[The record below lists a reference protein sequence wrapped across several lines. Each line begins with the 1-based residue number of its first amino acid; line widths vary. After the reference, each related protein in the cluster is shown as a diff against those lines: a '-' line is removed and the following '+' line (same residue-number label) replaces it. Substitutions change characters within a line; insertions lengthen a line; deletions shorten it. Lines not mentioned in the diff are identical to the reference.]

1 MRTMKK
7 LHDFGARL
15 NSLRAGGSP
24 PAAGLAFGSEIKR
37 FGRSRMTR
45 AAIVVLMLLP
55 LVYGALYL
63 WAYWDP
69 FGQVDKMPVAL
80 VNSDRGAVVSGQHVN
95 VGSEIAKS
103 LTDDASL
110 NWHVVDDDEARRGV
124 EHGQYYFM
132 LELPADFSEAIASPL
147 TGNPKQA
154 NLNAVYNDANNY
166 ISSNIGRTAIDQVLN
181 AVSTRISG
189 QAVNQVLS
197 VVVSSGAGI
206 KQAADG
212 AAQLADGAVKVD
224 DGAGQLATGLHSARS
239 GSAQLATGAKQL
251 SDGITKATDP
261 LVAVTSALAKVG
273 GDTRQLEQGTAALR
287 EANDQIGAITG
298 AQDSAATAL
307 TSVIDQLS
315 ASPDPIANNAA
326 GTLRGVADDLRAHQ
340 FTPQIRQQLT
350 DAENA
355 AISMTSSLRNPGS
368 PLNSALDQV
377 GSKNS
382 DLNAKLNQLRSGARQ
397 LATGNAEL
405 ASGIAKLDTGAG
417 QLTSGTAQLR
427 SGSAELATKLADG
440 AGQVPDWT
448 PAQKEAIADTI
459 GGPVH
464 LQNSAENAAPNFGT
478 GMAPFFITL
487 ALFFGALVLWMVL
500 RPLQNRPIAA
510 EVLAIRVV
518 LASYLPAAVIGV
530 FQAIILYCVVRFA
543 LGMQVA
549 HPVAMLG
556 FMILVSCTFVAA
568 TQAINAFVGPAVG
581 RVLLMALLMLQ
592 LVSAGGMYPVETTSR
607 PFQVFHNYDPM
618 TYGVNGLRQLI
629 LGGIDHR
636 LWQAIITLL
645 VIWIGALTISSL
657 SARRN
662 RLWNMT
668 RLMPAI
674 KM

>member
-1 MRTMKK
+1 M
-7 LHDFGARL
+7 
-15 NSLRAGGSP
+15 
-24 PAAGLAFGSEIKR
+24 AGLAFGSEIKR

-45 AAIVVLMLLP
+45 AAVVVLMLLP

-80 VNSDRGAVVSGQHVN
+80 VNSDRGVEVSGQQVN
-95 VGSEIAKS
+95 AGAEIAKS

-110 NWHVVDDDEARRGV
+110 NWHVVDGDEARKGV

-132 LELPADFSEAIASPL
+132 LELPPDFSEAIASPL
-147 TGNPKQA
+147 TGTPKQA

-224 DGAGQLATGLHSARS
+224 DGVGQLATGLHSARS

-261 LVAVTSALAKVG
+261 LVAVTNALSKIG
-273 GDTRQLEQGTAALR
+273 GDTEQLEQGTAALR
-287 EANDQIGAITG
+287 QANDQIGAVAD

-307 TSVIDQLS
+307 TTVIDQLS

-355 AISMTSSLRNPGS
+355 SISMTSSLRDPGS
-368 PLNSALDQV
+368 PLNSALDRV
-377 GSKNS
+377 GSKNA
-382 DLNAKLNQLRSGARQ
+382 DLSAKLNQLRSGAQQ
-397 LATGNAEL
+397 LAAGNAEL

-417 QLTSGTAQLR
+417 QLRSGTTQLR
-427 SGSAELATKLADG
+427 TGSAELATKLADG

-448 PAQKEAIADTI
+448 PAQKDAIADTI

-518 LASYLPAAVIGV
+518 LASYLPAAVIGI

-543 LGMQVA
+543 LGMQVV

-556 FMILVSCTFVAA
+556 FMMLVSCTFVAA
-568 TQAINAFVGPAVG
+568 TQAINALVGPAVG

-607 PFQVFHNYDPM
+607 PFQILHHYDPM

-636 LWQAIITLL
+636 LWQATITLL
-645 VIWIGALTISSL
+645 VIWVGALTISAL

>member
-1 MRTMKK
+1 MTSVK
-7 LHDFGARL
+7 
-15 NSLRAGGSP
+15 SLRARGTS

-80 VNSDRGAVVSGQHVN
+80 VNSDRGVEVSGQHLN
-95 VGSEIAKS
+95 AGAEIAKS

-110 NWHVVDDDEARRGV
+110 NWHVVDEQEARDGV
-124 EHGQYYFM
+124 EHGTYYFM
-132 LELPADFSEAIASPL
+132 LELPPDFSEAIASPL
-147 TGNPKQA
+147 TGQPKQA

-224 DGAGQLATGLHSARS
+224 DGVGQLAAGLHTARS

-251 SDGITKATDP
+251 SDGIKKATDP
-261 LVAVTSALAKVG
+261 LVAVTSALSKVG
-273 GDTRQLEQGTAALR
+273 GDTQKLEDGTVALR
-287 EANDQIGAITG
+287 QANDQIGAITG
-298 AQDSAATAL
+298 AQDSAAAAL

-326 GTLRGVADDLRAHQ
+326 GTLRGVQGDLRAHQ

-382 DLNAKLNQLRSGARQ
+382 DLNAKLNQLRNGAQQ

-405 ASGIAKLDTGAG
+405 AGGIAKLDTGAG
-417 QLTSGTAQLR
+417 QLKAGTTQLR

-464 LQNSAENAAPNFGT
+464 LQNSSENAAPNFGT

-510 EVLAIRVV
+510 EVPAIRVV
-518 LASYLPAAVIGV
+518 FASYLPAAVIGL
-530 FQAIILYCVVRFA
+530 FQAVILYCVVRFA
-543 LGMQVA
+543 LGMQVE
-549 HPVAMLG
+549 HPVAMLA
-556 FMILVSCTFVAA
+556 FMVLVSCTFVAA
-568 TQAINAFVGPAVG
+568 TQAINALVGPAVG

-607 PFQVFHNYDPM
+607 PFQMFHNYDPM

-636 LWQAIITLL
+636 LWQAIITLV
-645 VIWIGALTISSL
+645 VIWIGALTISAL

-662 RLWNMT
+662 RQWNMI

>member
-1 MRTMKK
+1 
-7 LHDFGARL
+7 
-15 NSLRAGGSP
+15 
-24 PAAGLAFGSEIKR
+24 
-37 FGRSRMTR
+37 MTR

-80 VNSDRGAVVSGQHVN
+80 VNSDQGAVVSGQHIN

-110 NWHVVDDDEARRGV
+110 NWHVVDADEARQGV

-261 LVAVTSALAKVG
+261 LVAVTSALSKVG
-273 GDTRQLEQGTAALR
+273 GDTQKLEDGTAALR
-287 EANDQIGAITG
+287 QANDQIGAITG

-326 GTLRGVADDLRAHQ
+326 GTLRGVQDDLRAHQ

-368 PLNSALDQV
+368 PLNTALDQV

-382 DLNAKLNQLRSGARQ
+382 DLNAKLNQLRSGAQQ
-397 LATGNAEL
+397 LASGNAEL

-417 QLTSGTAQLR
+417 QLKSGTAQLR

-448 PAQKEAIADTI
+448 PAQKAAIADTI

-518 LASYLPAAVIGV
+518 LASYLPAAVIGL
-530 FQAIILYCVVRFA
+530 FQAVILYCVVRFA

-549 HPVAMLG
+549 HPVAMLA
-556 FMILVSCTFVAA
+556 FMMLVSCTFVAA
-568 TQAINAFVGPAVG
+568 TQAINALVGPAVG

-645 VIWIGALTISSL
+645 VIWAGALTISSL

>member
-1 MRTMKK
+1 M
-7 LHDFGARL
+7 LNRL
-15 NSLRAGGSP
+15 RASGSSRLKSLRASGSS

-80 VNSDRGAVVSGQHVN
+80 VNSDRGAVVSGQHIN

-110 NWHVVDDDEARRGV
+110 NWHVVDDDEARQGV

-147 TGNPKQA
+147 TGDPKQA

-224 DGAGQLATGLHSARS
+224 DGAGELATGLHSARS

-261 LVAVTSALAKVG
+261 LVAVTSALSKVG
-273 GDTRQLEQGTAALR
+273 GDTQKLEDGTAALR
-287 EANDQIGAITG
+287 QANDQIGAITG

-326 GTLRGVADDLRAHQ
+326 GTLRGVQDDLRAHQ

-355 AISMTSSLRNPGS
+355 AISMTSSLRSPGS
-368 PLNSALDQV
+368 PLNTALDQV

-382 DLNAKLNQLRSGARQ
+382 DLNAKLNQLRSGAQQ
-397 LATGNAEL
+397 LASGNAEL

-417 QLTSGTAQLR
+417 QLKSGTAQLR

-448 PAQKEAIADTI
+448 PAQKAAIADTI

-518 LASYLPAAVIGV
+518 LASYLPAAVIGL
-530 FQAIILYCVVRFA
+530 FQALILYCVVRFA
-543 LGMQVA
+543 LGMEVA

-556 FMILVSCTFVAA
+556 FMMLVSCTFVAA

-636 LWQAIITLL
+636 LWQAIVTLL

>member
-1 MRTMKK
+1 
-7 LHDFGARL
+7 
-15 NSLRAGGSP
+15 
-24 PAAGLAFGSEIKR
+24 
-37 FGRSRMTR
+37 MTR

-80 VNSDRGAVVSGQHVN
+80 VNSDQGAVVSGQHIN
-95 VGSEIAKS
+95 VGAEIAKS

-110 NWHVVDDDEARRGV
+110 NWHVVDADEARQGV

-261 LVAVTSALAKVG
+261 LVAVTSALSKVG
-273 GDTRQLEQGTAALR
+273 GDTQKLEDGTAALR
-287 EANDQIGAITG
+287 QANDQIGAIAG

-326 GTLRGVADDLRAHQ
+326 GTLRGVQDDLRAHQ

-368 PLNSALDQV
+368 PLNTALDQV

-382 DLNAKLNQLRSGARQ
+382 DLTAKLNQLRSGAQQ
-397 LATGNAEL
+397 LASGNAEL

-417 QLTSGTAQLR
+417 QLKSGTAQLR

-448 PAQKEAIADTI
+448 PAQKAAIADTI

-518 LASYLPAAVIGV
+518 LASYLPAAAIGL
-530 FQAIILYCVVRFA
+530 FQAVILYCVVRFA

-556 FMILVSCTFVAA
+556 FMMLISCSFVAA
-568 TQAINAFVGPAVG
+568 TQAINALVGPAVG

-645 VIWIGALTISSL
+645 VIWAGALTISAL

>member
-1 MRTMKK
+1 MLNR
-7 LHDFGARL
+7 LRASGSSRL
-15 NSLRAGGSP
+15 NGLRASGSSP
-24 PAAGLAFGSEIKR
+24 IAGLAFGSEIKR

-95 VGSEIAKS
+95 VGAEIAKS

-110 NWHVVDDDEARRGV
+110 NWHVVDEEEARKGV
-124 EHGQYYFM
+124 DHGTYYFM
-132 LELPADFSEAIASPL
+132 LELPPDFSEAIASPL
-147 TGNPKQA
+147 TGQPKQA

-224 DGAGQLATGLHSARS
+224 DGAGQLATGLHTARS

-251 SDGITKATDP
+251 SDGINKATDP
-261 LVAVTSALAKVG
+261 LVAVTSALSKIG
-273 GDTRQLEQGTAALR
+273 GDTQKLEDGTAALR
-287 EANDQIGAITG
+287 QANDQIGAITG

-307 TSVIDQLS
+307 TSVINQLS
-315 ASPDPIANNAA
+315 TSPDPIANNAA

-355 AISMTSSLRNPGS
+355 AISMTSSIRNPGS

-382 DLNAKLNQLRSGARQ
+382 DLNAKLNQLRGGAQQ
-397 LATGNAEL
+397 LASGNAEL

-417 QLTSGTAQLR
+417 QLKSGTTQLR

-448 PAQKEAIADTI
+448 PAQKDAIADTI

-464 LQNSAENAAPNFGT
+464 LQNSAENSAPNFGT

-518 LASYLPAAVIGV
+518 LASYLPAAFIGV

-543 LGMQVA
+543 LGMQVV

-556 FMILVSCTFVAA
+556 FMILVSCAFVAA
-568 TQAINAFVGPAVG
+568 TQAVNALVGPAVG

-607 PFQVFHNYDPM
+607 PFQVFHAYDPM

-645 VIWIGALTISSL
+645 VIWAGALTISAL

>member
-1 MRTMKK
+1 M
-7 LHDFGARL
+7 
-15 NSLRAGGSP
+15 SGGL
-24 PAAGLAFGSEIKR
+24 AGLSWGSEIKR
-37 FGRSRMTR
+37 FKRSRMTR

-80 VNSDRGAVVSGQHVN
+80 VNSDRGAEVSGQHLN
-95 VGSEIAKS
+95 AGAEIAKS

-110 NWHVVDDDEARRGV
+110 DWHVVDADEARTGV
-124 EHGQYYFM
+124 EHGKYYFM
-132 LELPADFSEAIASPL
+132 LELPPDFSEAIASPL
-147 TGNPKQA
+147 TGKPKQA
-154 NLNAVYNDANNY
+154 NLIAVYNDANNY
-166 ISSNIGRTAIDQVLN
+166 ISSNIGRTAVDQVLN

-224 DGAGQLATGLHSARS
+224 DGAGRLAAGLHDARS

-251 SDGITKATDP
+251 SDGIDKATDP
-261 LVAVTSALAKVG
+261 LVAVTSALSKIG
-273 GDTRQLEQGTAALR
+273 GDTQQLQDGTAALR
-287 EANDQIGAITG
+287 QANDQIGAIAA
-298 AQDSAATAL
+298 AQDGAASAL
-307 TSVIDQLS
+307 SSVIDQLS

-355 AISMTSSLRNPGS
+355 AISMTSSLRSPGS

-377 GSKNS
+377 GSKNA
-382 DLNAKLNQLRSGARQ
+382 DLSAKLNQLRSGARQ

-405 ASGIAKLDTGAG
+405 AAGIAKLDTGAG
-417 QLTSGTAQLR
+417 DLKNGTGQLR
-427 SGSAELATKLADG
+427 TGSAELAKKLADG

-448 PAQKEAIADTI
+448 PEQKAAIADTI

-464 LQNSAENAAPNFGT
+464 LQNSDENAAPNFGT

-500 RPLQNRPIAA
+500 RPLQTRPIAA

-518 LASYLPAAVIGV
+518 LASYLPAAVIGI

-543 LGMQVA
+543 LGMQVV

-556 FMILVSCTFVAA
+556 FMMLVSCAFVAA

-581 RVLLMALLMLQ
+581 RVLVMALLMLQ

-618 TYGVNGLRQLI
+618 TFGVNGLRQLI

-636 LWQAIITLL
+636 LWQAILTLL
-645 VIWIGALTISSL
+645 VIWAGALTVSAL

-668 RLMPAI
+668 RLIPAI

>member
-1 MRTMKK
+1 
-7 LHDFGARL
+7 
-15 NSLRAGGSP
+15 
-24 PAAGLAFGSEIKR
+24 
-37 FGRSRMTR
+37 MTR

-80 VNSDRGAVVSGQHVN
+80 VNSDRGAVVSGQHIN

-110 NWHVVDDDEARRGV
+110 NWHVVDDDEARQGV

-147 TGNPKQA
+147 TGDPKQA

-224 DGAGQLATGLHSARS
+224 DGVGQLATGLHSARS

-261 LVAVTSALAKVG
+261 LVAVTSALSKVG
-273 GDTRQLEQGTAALR
+273 GDTQKLEDGTAALR
-287 EANDQIGAITG
+287 QANDQIGAITG

-326 GTLRGVADDLRAHQ
+326 GTLRGVQDDLRAHQ

-368 PLNSALDQV
+368 PLNTALDQV
-377 GSKNS
+377 GGKNS
-382 DLNAKLNQLRSGARQ
+382 DLNAKLNQLRSGAQQ
-397 LATGNAEL
+397 LASGNAEL

-417 QLTSGTAQLR
+417 QLKSGTAQLR

-448 PAQKEAIADTI
+448 PAQKAAIADTI

-518 LASYLPAAVIGV
+518 LASYLPAAVIGL
-530 FQAIILYCVVRFA
+530 FQALILYCVVRFA
-543 LGMQVA
+543 LGMEVA

-556 FMILVSCTFVAA
+556 FMMLVSCTFVAA

-636 LWQAIITLL
+636 LWQAIVTLL